1 MNWGIVVKTRKMSI
15 RAKLMVLISGM
26 CIICLGVIGIV
37 IYQRV
42 SAMMIQQSKED
53 AMGLA
58 VTAASEIDG
67 AEFDAIDTEE
77 DDYFQTVYDILSK
90 YKQSGMIAYI
100 YSMKMEDEVL
110 QFVVDTDEEDPADF
124 GEEYELLEDMVFAFR
139 GEVCCDSE
147 VTSDEWGDYYSAY
160 APIFDDAGNVKG
172 IVGCDVT
179 IDRIDVGFECKYR
192 SCESRYFW

>member
-1 MNWGIVVKTRKMSI
+1 MLKNTNE
-15 RAKLMVLISGM
+15 
-26 CIICLGVIGIV
+26 
-37 IYQRV
+37 Y
-42 SAMMIQQSKED
+42 
-53 AMGLA
+53 
-58 VTAASEIDG
+58 
-67 AEFDAIDTEE
+67 
-77 DDYFQTVYDILSK
+77 LSK